1 MNCIY
6 CNTETVP
13 HPVNPGV
20 CGCPKCLTPFKIV
33 DGKLVELG
41 SHINVA
47 ELVQRDIHQGRR
59 VLVQMEQE

>member
-1 MNCIY
+1 MNCTY

-13 HPVNPGV
+13 HPVNQNV

-47 ELVQRDIHQGRR
+47 KLVQRDIQDRKS
-59 VLVQMEQE
+59 VV